1 MKQKNIIVVV
11 LITVVIFVGAFV
23 GFNIFNSSK
32 AEKLDKLAHQC
43 ILDGEYQK
51 AVDYY
56 SELYDRTNDGTYI
69 DKKREAVELLSS
81 KNNYD
86 YGVNYLKEM
95 KYIDA
100 AKSFLKVSNK
110 DSANYQ
116 KAQQRLQEST
126 QAVIIASDSFA
137 EDDNFEASLNL
148 LNSYARVMPH
158 ETLVIDKIKE
168 VEKTKDQFKQKK
180 QEEEKQR
187 ALSEKKEKEAREKA
201 EKLASESAQD
211 LMKEKEDNKNQDNQ
225 DKQDES
231 YETDDNKRLIDLCI
245 RLVGKTYLVT
255 TENAKIYEEPSN
267 KSEVISS
274 IPLGSEVYIYEAKP
288 DSGQRVWCHAIIK
301 SADSLKSYD
310 AWISSNNLEINDEAL
325 NNEGF

>member
-1 MKQKNIIVVV
+1 MKRKNIIAVV
-11 LITVVIFVGAFV
+11 LVTVLIFVGAFV
-23 GFNIFNSSK
+23 GLNILNSSK

-43 ILDGEYQK
+43 IVDGNYQK

-56 SELYDRTNDGTYI
+56 SELYDRTNDGSYI

-110 DSANYQ
+110 DNVNYQ

-137 EDDNFEASLNL
+137 EDDNFDASLNM

-168 VEKTKDQFKQKK
+168 VEKAKNQYNEKK

-201 EKLASESAQD
+201 EKLASESAEE
-211 LMKEKEDNKNQDNQ
+211 LKKEKENSKNQSNKD
-225 DKQDES
+225 DS
-231 YETDDNKRLIDLCI
+231 YETDDNRRLIDLCI

-255 TENAKIYEEPSN
+255 TDNAKIYEEPSN
-267 KSEVISS
+267 KSEMISS
-274 IPLGSEVYIYEAKP
+274 IPMGSEVYIYEAKP

-310 AWISSNNLEINDEAL
+310 AWISSNNLEIND
-325 NNEGF
+325 

>member
-1 MKQKNIIVVV
+1 MKRKNIIAVV
-11 LITVVIFVGAFV
+11 LVTVLIFVGAFV
-23 GFNIFNSSK
+23 GLNILNSSK

-43 ILDGEYQK
+43 IVDGNYQK

-56 SELYDRTNDGTYI
+56 SELYDRTNDGSYI

-110 DSANYQ
+110 DNVNYQ

-126 QAVIIASDSFA
+126 QAVIIASDSLA
-137 EDDNFEASLNL
+137 EDDNFDASLNM

-158 ETLVIDKIKE
+158 EKLVIDKIKE
-168 VEKTKDQFKQKK
+168 VEKAKNQYNEKK

-201 EKLASESAQD
+201 EKLASESAEE
-211 LMKEKEDNKNQDNQ
+211 LKKEKENSKNQSNKD
-225 DKQDES
+225 DS
-231 YETDDNKRLIDLCI
+231 YETDDNRRLIDLCI

-255 TENAKIYEEPSN
+255 TDNAKIYEEPSN
-267 KSEVISS
+267 KSQMISS
-274 IPLGSEVYIYEAKP
+274 IPIGSEVYIYEAKP

-310 AWISSNNLEINDEAL
+310 AWISSNNLEIND
-325 NNEGF
+325 

>member
-1 MKQKNIIVVV
+1 MKQRNIIAVV
-11 LITVVIFVGAFV
+11 LVTLVIFVGAFV
-23 GFNIFNSSK
+23 GLNIFNSSK

-43 ILDGEYQK
+43 IVDGNYQK

-56 SELYDRTNDGTYI
+56 SELYDRTNDGSYI

-95 KYIDA
+95 KYVDA

-110 DSANYQ
+110 DSVNYQ

-137 EDDNFEASLNL
+137 EDDNFDASLNM

-158 ETLVIDKIKE
+158 ETIVIDKIKE
-168 VEKTKDQFKQKK
+168 VEKAKNQYNEKK
-180 QEEEKQR
+180 QDEEKQR

-201 EKLASESAQD
+201 EKLANESQEE
-211 LMKEKEDNKNQDNQ
+211 LKKEKENTKQE
-225 DKQDES
+225 DKEDES

-255 TENAKIYEEPSN
+255 TDNAKIYEEPNN
-267 KSEVISS
+267 KSQVISS
-274 IPLGSEVYIYEAKP
+274 IPMGSEVYIYEAKP

-310 AWISSNNLEINDEAL
+310 AWISSNNLEIND
-325 NNEGF
+325 

>member
-1 MKQKNIIVVV
+1 MKQKNIIAVV

-23 GFNIFNSSK
+23 GLNIFNSSK

-43 ILDGEYQK
+43 IVDGNYQK

-56 SELYDRTNDGTYI
+56 SELYDRTNDGAYI

-95 KYIDA
+95 KYVDA

-110 DSANYQ
+110 DSVNYQ

-137 EDDNFEASLNL
+137 EDDNFDASLNI
-148 LNSYARVMPH
+148 LNSYAHVMPH
-158 ETLVIDKIKE
+158 ETIVIDKIKE
-168 VEKTKDQFKQKK
+168 VEKAKNQYNEKK

-201 EKLASESAQD
+201 EKLANESAEE
-211 LMKEKEDNKNQDNQ
+211 LKKEKESTKQP
-225 DKQDES
+225 DKKDES

-255 TENAKIYEEPSN
+255 TDNAKIYEEQIN

-274 IPLGSEVYIYEAKP
+274 IPMGSEV
-288 DSGQRVWCHAIIK
+288 
-301 SADSLKSYD
+301 
-310 AWISSNNLEINDEAL
+310 
-325 NNEGF
+325 

>member
-1 MKQKNIIVVV
+1 MKRKNIIAVV
-11 LITVVIFVGAFV
+11 LVTVLIFVGAFV
-23 GFNIFNSSK
+23 GLNIFNSSK

-43 ILDGEYQK
+43 IVDGNYQK

-56 SELYDRTNDGTYI
+56 SELYDRTNDGSYI

-86 YGVNYLKEM
+86 YGLNYLKEM

-110 DSANYQ
+110 DNVNYQ
-116 KAQQRLQEST
+116 KAQQRLQECT

-137 EDDNFEASLNL
+137 EDDNFDASLNM
-148 LNSYARVMPH
+148 LNTYARVMPH

-168 VEKTKDQFKQKK
+168 VEKAKNQYNEKK

-201 EKLASESAQD
+201 EKLASESAEE
-211 LMKEKEDNKNQDNQ
+211 LKKEKENSKNQSNND
-225 DKQDES
+225 DS
-231 YETDDNKRLIDLCI
+231 YETDDNRRLIDLCI

-255 TENAKIYEEPSN
+255 TDNAKIYEEPSN
-267 KSEVISS
+267 KSQMISS
-274 IPLGSEVYIYEAKP
+274 IPIGSEVYIYEAKP

-310 AWISSNNLEINDEAL
+310 AWISSNNLEIND
-325 NNEGF
+325 

>member
-1 MKQKNIIVVV
+1 MKRKNIIAVV
-11 LITVVIFVGAFV
+11 LVTVLIFVGAFV
-23 GFNIFNSSK
+23 GLNIFNSSK

-43 ILDGEYQK
+43 IVDGNYQK

-56 SELYDRTNDGTYI
+56 SELYDRTNDGSYI

-110 DSANYQ
+110 DNVNYQ

-126 QAVIIASDSFA
+126 QAVIISSDSFA
-137 EDDNFEASLNL
+137 EDDNFDASLNM

-168 VEKTKDQFKQKK
+168 VEKAKNQYNEKK

-201 EKLASESAQD
+201 EKLASESAEE
-211 LMKEKEDNKNQDNQ
+211 LKKEKENSKNQSNKDY
-225 DKQDES
+225 S
-231 YETDDNKRLIDLCI
+231 YETDDNRRLIDLCI

-255 TENAKIYEEPSN
+255 TDNAKIYEEPSN
-267 KSEVISS
+267 KSEMISS
-274 IPLGSEVYIYEAKP
+274 IPMGSEVYIYEAKP

-310 AWISSNNLEINDEAL
+310 AWISSNNLEIND
-325 NNEGF
+325 

>member
-1 MKQKNIIVVV
+1 MKRKNIIAVV
-11 LITVVIFVGAFV
+11 LLTVLIFVGAFV
-23 GFNIFNSSK
+23 GLNIFNSSK

-43 ILDGEYQK
+43 IVDGNYQK

-56 SELYDRTNDGTYI
+56 SELYDRTNDGSYI

-110 DSANYQ
+110 DNVNYQ

-137 EDDNFEASLNL
+137 EDDNFDASLNM

-168 VEKTKDQFKQKK
+168 VEKAKNQYNEKK

-201 EKLASESAQD
+201 EKLASESSEE
-211 LMKEKEDNKNQDNQ
+211 LKKEKENSKNQSNKD
-225 DKQDES
+225 DS
-231 YETDDNKRLIDLCI
+231 YETDDNRRLIDLCI

-255 TENAKIYEEPSN
+255 TDNAKIYEEPSN
-267 KSEVISS
+267 KSEMISS
-274 IPLGSEVYIYEAKP
+274 IPMGSEVYIYEAKP

-310 AWISSNNLEINDEAL
+310 AWISSNNLEIND
-325 NNEGF
+325 

>member
-1 MKQKNIIVVV
+1 MKRKNIIAVV
-11 LITVVIFVGAFV
+11 LVTVLIFVGAFV
-23 GFNIFNSSK
+23 GLNILNSSK

-43 ILDGEYQK
+43 IVDGNYQK

-56 SELYDRTNDGTYI
+56 SELYDRTNDGSYI

-110 DSANYQ
+110 DNVNYQ

-126 QAVIIASDSFA
+126 QAVIISSDSFA
-137 EDDNFEASLNL
+137 EDDNFDASLNM

-168 VEKTKDQFKQKK
+168 VEKAKNQYNEKK

-201 EKLASESAQD
+201 EKLASESAEE
-211 LMKEKEDNKNQDNQ
+211 LKKEKENSKNQSNND
-225 DKQDES
+225 DS
-231 YETDDNKRLIDLCI
+231 YETDDNRRLIDLCI

-255 TENAKIYEEPSN
+255 TDNAKIYEEPSN
-267 KSEVISS
+267 KSQMISS
-274 IPLGSEVYIYEAKP
+274 IPIGSEVYIYEAKP

-310 AWISSNNLEINDEAL
+310 AWISSNNLEIND
-325 NNEGF
+325 

>member
-1 MKQKNIIVVV
+1 MKRKNIIAVV
-11 LITVVIFVGAFV
+11 LLTVLIFVGAFV
-23 GFNIFNSSK
+23 GLNIFNSSK

-43 ILDGEYQK
+43 IVDGNYQK

-56 SELYDRTNDGTYI
+56 SELYDRTNDGSYI

-110 DSANYQ
+110 DNVNYQ

-137 EDDNFEASLNL
+137 EDDNFDASLNM

-168 VEKTKDQFKQKK
+168 VEKAKNQYNEKK

-187 ALSEKKEKEAREKA
+187 ALSEKKEKESTK
-201 EKLASESAQD
+201 KP
-211 LMKEKEDNKNQDNQ
+211 
-225 DKQDES
+225 DKKDES

-255 TENAKIYEEPSN
+255 TDNAKIYEEPSN

-274 IPLGSEVYIYEAKP
+274 IPMGSEVYIYEAKP

-310 AWISSNNLEINDEAL
+310 AWISSNNLEIND
-325 NNEGF
+325 

>member
-1 MKQKNIIVVV
+1 MKQKNIIAVV
-11 LITVVIFVGAFV
+11 LVTLVIFVGAFV
-23 GFNIFNSSK
+23 GLNIFNSSK

-43 ILDGEYQK
+43 IVDGNYQK

-56 SELYDRTNDGTYI
+56 SELYDRTNDGSYI

-95 KYIDA
+95 KYVDA

-110 DSANYQ
+110 DSVNYQ

-137 EDDNFEASLNL
+137 EDDNFDASLNM

-158 ETLVIDKIKE
+158 ENIVIDKIKE
-168 VEKTKDQFKQKK
+168 VEKAKNQYNEKK

-201 EKLASESAQD
+201 EKLANESQEE
-211 LMKEKEDNKNQDNQ
+211 LKKEKENTKQE
-225 DKQDES
+225 DKEDES

-255 TENAKIYEEPSN
+255 ADNAKIYEEPSN

-274 IPLGSEVYIYEAKP
+274 IPMGSEVYIYEAKP

-310 AWISSNNLEINDEAL
+310 AWISSNNLEIND
-325 NNEGF
+325 

>member
-1 MKQKNIIVVV
+1 MKQKNIIAVV

-23 GFNIFNSSK
+23 GLNIFNSSK

-56 SELYDRTNDGTYI
+56 SELYDRTNDGSYI

-110 DSANYQ
+110 DSVNYQ

-137 EDDNFEASLNL
+137 EDDNFDASLNM

-158 ETLVIDKIKE
+158 ENIVIDKIKE
-168 VEKTKDQFKQKK
+168 VEKAKNQYNEKK

-201 EKLASESAQD
+201 EKLANESAEE
-211 LMKEKEDNKNQDNQ
+211 LKKEKESTKQPNK
-225 DKQDES
+225 KDES

-255 TENAKIYEEPSN
+255 TDNAKIYEEPSN

-274 IPLGSEVYIYEAKP
+274 IPMGSEVYIYEAKP

-310 AWISSNNLEINDEAL
+310 AWISSNNLEIND
-325 NNEGF
+325 

>member
-1 MKQKNIIVVV
+1 MKQKNIIAVV

-23 GFNIFNSSK
+23 GLNIFNSSK

-43 ILDGEYQK
+43 IVDGNYQK

-56 SELYDRTNDGTYI
+56 SELYDRTNDGSYI

-95 KYIDA
+95 KYVDA

-110 DSANYQ
+110 DNVNYQ

-137 EDDNFEASLNL
+137 EDDNFDASLNM

-158 ETLVIDKIKE
+158 ETIVIDKIKE
-168 VEKTKDQFKQKK
+168 VEKAKNQYNEKK
-180 QEEEKQR
+180 QDEEKQR

-201 EKLASESAQD
+201 EKLASESAEE
-211 LMKEKEDNKNQDNQ
+211 LKKEKESTKQP

-255 TENAKIYEEPSN
+255 TDNAKIYEEPSN
-267 KSEVISS
+267 KSQVISS
-274 IPLGSEVYIYEAKP
+274 IPMGSEVYIYEAKP

-310 AWISSNNLEINDEAL
+310 AWISSNNLEIND
-325 NNEGF
+325 

>member
-1 MKQKNIIVVV
+1 MKQKNIIAVV
-11 LITVVIFVGAFV
+11 LITVAIFVGAFV
-23 GFNIFNSSK
+23 GLNILNSSK

-43 ILDGEYQK
+43 IVDGNYQK

-56 SELYDRTNDGTYI
+56 SELYDRTNDGSYI

-95 KYIDA
+95 KYVDA

-110 DSANYQ
+110 DNVNYQ
-116 KAQQRLQEST
+116 KAQQRLQENT

-137 EDDNFEASLNL
+137 EDDNFDASLNM

-158 ETLVIDKIKE
+158 ETIVIDKIKE
-168 VEKTKDQFKQKK
+168 VEKAKNQYNEKK

-201 EKLASESAQD
+201 EKLASESAEE
-211 LMKEKEDNKNQDNQ
+211 LKKEKESAKQP

-255 TENAKIYEEPSN
+255 TDNAKIYEEPSN
-267 KSEVISS
+267 KSQVISS
-274 IPLGSEVYIYEAKP
+274 IPMGSEVYIYEAKP

-310 AWISSNNLEINDEAL
+310 AWISSNNLEIND
-325 NNEGF
+325 

>member
-1 MKQKNIIVVV
+1 MKQKNIIAVV
-11 LITVVIFVGAFV
+11 LLTVLIFVGAFV
-23 GFNIFNSSK
+23 GLNIFNSSK

-43 ILDGEYQK
+43 IVDGNYQK

-56 SELYDRTNDGTYI
+56 SELYDRTNDGSYI

-95 KYIDA
+95 KYVDA

-110 DSANYQ
+110 DSVNYQ

-137 EDDNFEASLNL
+137 EDDNFDASLNM

-158 ETLVIDKIKE
+158 ETIVIDKIKE
-168 VEKTKDQFKQKK
+168 VEKAKNQYNEKK

-201 EKLASESAQD
+201 EKLANESAEE
-211 LMKEKEDNKNQDNQ
+211 LKKEKESTKQP
-225 DKQDES
+225 DKKDES

-255 TENAKIYEEPSN
+255 TDNAKIYEEPSN

-274 IPLGSEVYIYEAKP
+274 IPMGSEVYIYEAKP

-310 AWISSNNLEINDEAL
+310 AWISSNNLEIND
-325 NNEGF
+325 

>member
-1 MKQKNIIVVV
+1 MKRKNIIAVV
-11 LITVVIFVGAFV
+11 LVTVLIFVGAFV
-23 GFNIFNSSK
+23 GLNIFNSSK

-43 ILDGEYQK
+43 IVDGNYQK

-56 SELYDRTNDGTYI
+56 SELYDRTNDGSYI

-110 DSANYQ
+110 DNVNYQ

-137 EDDNFEASLNL
+137 EDDNFDASLNM

-168 VEKTKDQFKQKK
+168 VEKAKNQYNEKK

-201 EKLASESAQD
+201 EKLASESAEE
-211 LMKEKEDNKNQDNQ
+211 LKKEKENSKNQSNKD
-225 DKQDES
+225 DS
-231 YETDDNKRLIDLCI
+231 YETDDNRRLIDLCI

-255 TENAKIYEEPSN
+255 TDNAKIYEEPSN
-267 KSEVISS
+267 KSEMISS
-274 IPLGSEVYIYEAKP
+274 IPMGSEVYIYEAKP

-310 AWISSNNLEINDEAL
+310 AWISSNNLEIND
-325 NNEGF
+325 

>member
-23 GFNIFNSSK
+23 GLNIFNSSK

-43 ILDGEYQK
+43 IVDGNYQK

-56 SELYDRTNDGTYI
+56 SELYDRTNDGSYI

-95 KYIDA
+95 KYVDA

-110 DSANYQ
+110 DSVNYQ

-137 EDDNFEASLNL
+137 EDDNFDASLNM

-158 ETLVIDKIKE
+158 ETIVIDKIKE
-168 VEKTKDQFKQKK
+168 VEKAKNQYNEKK

-201 EKLASESAQD
+201 EKLANESAEE
-211 LMKEKEDNKNQDNQ
+211 LKKEKESTKQP
-225 DKQDES
+225 DKKDES

-245 RLVGKTYLVT
+245 RLVGKTYLIT
-255 TENAKIYEEPSN
+255 TDNAKIYEEPSN

-274 IPLGSEVYIYEAKP
+274 IPMGSEVYIYEAKP

-310 AWISSNNLEINDEAL
+310 AWISSNNLEIND
-325 NNEGF
+325 

>member
-23 GFNIFNSSK
+23 GLNIFNSSK

-43 ILDGEYQK
+43 IVDGNYQK

-56 SELYDRTNDGTYI
+56 SELYDRTNDGSYI

-95 KYIDA
+95 KYVDA

-110 DSANYQ
+110 DSVNYQ

-137 EDDNFEASLNL
+137 EDDNFDASLNM

-158 ETLVIDKIKE
+158 ENIVIDKIKE
-168 VEKTKDQFKQKK
+168 VEKAKNQYNEKK

-201 EKLASESAQD
+201 EKLANESAEE
-211 LMKEKEDNKNQDNQ
+211 LKKKKEDTEQPNK
-225 DKQDES
+225 KDES

-255 TENAKIYEEPSN
+255 TDNAKIYEEPSN

-274 IPLGSEVYIYEAKP
+274 IPMGSEVYIYEAKP

-310 AWISSNNLEINDEAL
+310 AWISSNNLEIND
-325 NNEGF
+325 

>member
-1 MKQKNIIVVV
+1 MKQKNIVAVV
-11 LITVVIFVGAFV
+11 LITVAIFVGAFV
-23 GFNIFNSSK
+23 GLNILNSSK

-43 ILDGEYQK
+43 IVDGEYQK

-56 SELYDRTNDGTYI
+56 SELYDRTNDGAYI

-95 KYIDA
+95 KYVDA

-110 DSANYQ
+110 DSVNYQ

-137 EDDNFEASLNL
+137 EDDNFDASLNM

-158 ETLVIDKIKE
+158 ENIVIDKIKE
-168 VEKTKDQFKQKK
+168 VEKAKNQYNEKK

-201 EKLASESAQD
+201 EKLANESQEE
-211 LMKEKEDNKNQDNQ
+211 LKKEKENTKQE
-225 DKQDES
+225 DKEDES

-255 TENAKIYEEPSN
+255 TDNAKIYEEPSN

-274 IPLGSEVYIYEAKP
+274 IPMGSEVYIYEAKP

-310 AWISSNNLEINDEAL
+310 AWISSNNLEIND
-325 NNEGF
+325 

>member
-1 MKQKNIIVVV
+1 MKRKNIIAVV
-11 LITVVIFVGAFV
+11 LVTVLIFVGAFV
-23 GFNIFNSSK
+23 GLNILNSSK

-43 ILDGEYQK
+43 IVDGNYQK

-56 SELYDRTNDGTYI
+56 SELYDRTNDGSYI

-110 DSANYQ
+110 DNVNYQ

-137 EDDNFEASLNL
+137 EDDNFDASLNM

-168 VEKTKDQFKQKK
+168 VEKAKNQYNEKK

-201 EKLASESAQD
+201 EKLASESAEE
-211 LMKEKEDNKNQDNQ
+211 LKKEKESTKQP
-225 DKQDES
+225 DKKDES
-231 YETDDNKRLIDLCI
+231 YETDDNRRLIDLCI

-255 TENAKIYEEPSN
+255 TDNAKIYEEPSN
-267 KSEVISS
+267 KSQMISS
-274 IPLGSEVYIYEAKP
+274 IPIGSEVYIYEAKP

-310 AWISSNNLEINDEAL
+310 AWISSNNLEIND
-325 NNEGF
+325 

>member
-43 ILDGEYQK
+43 IVDGEYQK

-56 SELYDRTNDGTYI
+56 SELYDRTNDGAYI

-137 EDDNFEASLNL
+137 EDENFEASLNM

-168 VEKTKDQFKQKK
+168 VEKAKDQYKQKK
-180 QEEEKQR
+180 QDEEKQR

-201 EKLASESAQD
+201 EKLASESAEE
-211 LMKEKEDNKNQDNQ
+211 LKKKKEDTKQPNKT
-225 DKQDES
+225 DES

-255 TENAKIYEEPSN
+255 TENAKIYDQPSN

-301 SADSLKSYD
+301 SADSLKAYD
-310 AWISSNNLEINDEAL
+310 AWISSNNLEIND
-325 NNEGF
+325 

>member
-1 MKQKNIIVVV
+1 MKQKNIIAVV
-11 LITVVIFVGAFV
+11 LVTLVIFVGAFV
-23 GFNIFNSSK
+23 GLNIFNSSK

-43 ILDGEYQK
+43 IVDGNYQK

-56 SELYDRTNDGTYI
+56 SELYDRTNDGSYI

-95 KYIDA
+95 KYVDA

-110 DSANYQ
+110 DSVNYQ

-137 EDDNFEASLNL
+137 EDDNFDASLNM

-158 ETLVIDKIKE
+158 ETIVIDKIKE
-168 VEKTKDQFKQKK
+168 VGKAKNQYNEKK
-180 QEEEKQR
+180 QDEEKQR

-201 EKLASESAQD
+201 EKLANESAEE
-211 LMKEKEDNKNQDNQ
+211 LKKEKESTKKP
-225 DKQDES
+225 DKKDES

-255 TENAKIYEEPSN
+255 TDNAKIYEEPSN

-274 IPLGSEVYIYEAKP
+274 IPMGSEVYIYEAKP

-310 AWISSNNLEINDEAL
+310 AWISSNNLEIND
-325 NNEGF
+325 

>member
-1 MKQKNIIVVV
+1 MKQKNIIAVV

-23 GFNIFNSSK
+23 GLNIFNSSK

-43 ILDGEYQK
+43 IVDGNYQK

-56 SELYDRTNDGTYI
+56 SELYDRTNDGSYI

-95 KYIDA
+95 KYVDA

-110 DSANYQ
+110 DNVNYQ

-137 EDDNFEASLNL
+137 EDDNFDASLNM

-158 ETLVIDKIKE
+158 ETIVIDKIKE
-168 VEKTKDQFKQKK
+168 VEKAKNQYNEKK

-201 EKLASESAQD
+201 EKLANESQEE
-211 LMKEKEDNKNQDNQ
+211 LKKEKENTKQE
-225 DKQDES
+225 DKEDES

-255 TENAKIYEEPSN
+255 TDNAKIYEEPSN

-274 IPLGSEVYIYEAKP
+274 IPMGSEVYIYEAKP

-310 AWISSNNLEINDEAL
+310 AWISSNNLEIND
-325 NNEGF
+325 

>member
-1 MKQKNIIVVV
+1 MKQKNIIAVV

-23 GFNIFNSSK
+23 GLNIFNSSK

-43 ILDGEYQK
+43 IVDGNYQK

-56 SELYDRTNDGTYI
+56 SELYDRTNDGSYI
-69 DKKREAVELLSS
+69 DKKSEAVELLSS

-95 KYIDA
+95 KYVDA

-110 DSANYQ
+110 DSVNYQ

-137 EDDNFEASLNL
+137 EDDNFDASLNM

-158 ETLVIDKIKE
+158 ETIVIDKIKE
-168 VEKTKDQFKQKK
+168 VEKAKNQYNEKK

-201 EKLASESAQD
+201 EKLANESAEE
-211 LMKEKEDNKNQDNQ
+211 LKKEKESTKQP
-225 DKQDES
+225 DKKDES

-255 TENAKIYEEPSN
+255 TDNAKIYEEPSN

-274 IPLGSEVYIYEAKP
+274 IPMGSEVYIYEAKP

-310 AWISSNNLEINDEAL
+310 AWISSNNLEIND
-325 NNEGF
+325 

>member
-1 MKQKNIIVVV
+1 MKQKNIIAVV
-11 LITVVIFVGAFV
+11 LVTLVIFVGAFV
-23 GFNIFNSSK
+23 GLNIFNSSK

-43 ILDGEYQK
+43 IVDGNYQK

-56 SELYDRTNDGTYI
+56 SELYDRTNDGSYI

-95 KYIDA
+95 KYVDA

-110 DSANYQ
+110 DSINYQ

-137 EDDNFEASLNL
+137 EDDNFDASLNM

-158 ETLVIDKIKE
+158 ENIVIDKIKE
-168 VEKTKDQFKQKK
+168 VEKAKNQYNEKK

-201 EKLASESAQD
+201 EKLANESAEE
-211 LMKEKEDNKNQDNQ
+211 LKKEKENTKKP
-225 DKQDES
+225 DKKDES

-255 TENAKIYEEPSN
+255 TDNAKIYEEPSN

-274 IPLGSEVYIYEAKP
+274 IPMGSEVYIYEAKP

-310 AWISSNNLEINDEAL
+310 AWISSNNLEIND
-325 NNEGF
+325 

>member
-1 MKQKNIIVVV
+1 MKKKNIIAVV
-11 LITVVIFVGAFV
+11 LLTALIFVGAFV
-23 GFNIFNSSK
+23 GLNILNSSK

-43 ILDGEYQK
+43 IVDGNYQK

-56 SELYDRTNDGTYI
+56 SELYDRTNDGSYI

-110 DSANYQ
+110 DNVNYQ

-137 EDDNFEASLNL
+137 EDNNFDASLNM

-168 VEKTKDQFKQKK
+168 VEKAKNQYNEKK

-201 EKLASESAQD
+201 EKLASESAEE
-211 LMKEKEDNKNQDNQ
+211 LKKEKENSKNQSNKD
-225 DKQDES
+225 DS
-231 YETDDNKRLIDLCI
+231 YETDDNRRLIDLCI

-255 TENAKIYEEPSN
+255 TDNAKIYEEPSN
-267 KSEVISS
+267 KSEMISS
-274 IPLGSEVYIYEAKP
+274 IPMGSEVYIYEAKP

-310 AWISSNNLEINDEAL
+310 AWISSNNLEIND
-325 NNEGF
+325 

>member
-1 MKQKNIIVVV
+1 MKQKNIIAVV
-11 LITVVIFVGAFV
+11 LITLVIFVGAFV
-23 GFNIFNSSK
+23 GLNIFNSSK

-43 ILDGEYQK
+43 IVDGNYQK

-56 SELYDRTNDGTYI
+56 SELYDRTNDGSYI

-110 DSANYQ
+110 DSVNYQ

-137 EDDNFEASLNL
+137 EDDNFDASLNM

-158 ETLVIDKIKE
+158 ENLVIDKIKE
-168 VEKTKDQFKQKK
+168 VKKAKNQYNEKK

-201 EKLASESAQD
+201 EKLASESAEE
-211 LMKEKEDNKNQDNQ
+211 LKKEKESTKKP
-225 DKQDES
+225 DKKDES

-255 TENAKIYEEPSN
+255 TDNAKIYEEPSN

-274 IPLGSEVYIYEAKP
+274 IPMGSEVYIYEAKP

-301 SADSLKSYD
+301 STDSLKSYD
-310 AWISSNNLEINDEAL
+310 AWISSNNLEIND
-325 NNEGF
+325 

>member
-1 MKQKNIIVVV
+1 MKQKNIIAVV
-11 LITVVIFVGAFV
+11 LVTLVIFVGAFV
-23 GFNIFNSSK
+23 GLNIFNSSK

-43 ILDGEYQK
+43 IVDGNYQK

-56 SELYDRTNDGTYI
+56 SELYDRTNDGSYI

-95 KYIDA
+95 KYVDA

-110 DSANYQ
+110 DSVNYQ

-137 EDDNFEASLNL
+137 EDDNFDASLNM

-158 ETLVIDKIKE
+158 ENIVIDKIKE
-168 VEKTKDQFKQKK
+168 VEKAKNQYNEKK

-201 EKLASESAQD
+201 EKLANESAEE
-211 LMKEKEDNKNQDNQ
+211 LKKEKESTKQP
-225 DKQDES
+225 DKKDES

-255 TENAKIYEEPSN
+255 TDNAKIYEEPSN

-274 IPLGSEVYIYEAKP
+274 IPMGSEVYIYEAKP

-310 AWISSNNLEINDEAL
+310 AWISSNNLEIND
-325 NNEGF
+325 

>member
-1 MKQKNIIVVV
+1 MKQKNIIAVV
-11 LITVVIFVGAFV
+11 LLTVLIFVGAFV
-23 GFNIFNSSK
+23 GLNIFNSSK

-43 ILDGEYQK
+43 IVDGNYQK

-56 SELYDRTNDGTYI
+56 SELYDRTNDGSYI

-110 DSANYQ
+110 DNVNYQ

-126 QAVIIASDSFA
+126 QAVIISSDSFA
-137 EDDNFEASLNL
+137 EDDNFDASLNM

-168 VEKTKDQFKQKK
+168 VEKAKNQYNEKK

-201 EKLASESAQD
+201 EKLASESAEE
-211 LMKEKEDNKNQDNQ
+211 LKKEKENSKNQSNKD
-225 DKQDES
+225 DS
-231 YETDDNKRLIDLCI
+231 YETDDNRRLIDLCI

-255 TENAKIYEEPSN
+255 TDNAKIYEEPSN
-267 KSEVISS
+267 KSQMISS
-274 IPLGSEVYIYEAKP
+274 IPIGSEVYIYEAKP

-310 AWISSNNLEINDEAL
+310 AWISSNNLEIND
-325 NNEGF
+325 

>member
-1 MKQKNIIVVV
+1 MKQKNIIAVV
-11 LITVVIFVGAFV
+11 LVTLVIFVGAFV
-23 GFNIFNSSK
+23 GLNIFNSSK

-43 ILDGEYQK
+43 IVDGNYQK

-56 SELYDRTNDGTYI
+56 SELYDRTNDGSYI

-95 KYIDA
+95 KYVDA

-110 DSANYQ
+110 DSVNYQ

-137 EDDNFEASLNL
+137 EDDNFDASLNM

-158 ETLVIDKIKE
+158 ETIVIDKIKE
-168 VEKTKDQFKQKK
+168 VEKAKNQYNEKK

-201 EKLASESAQD
+201 EKLANESAEE
-211 LMKEKEDNKNQDNQ
+211 LKKEKENTKKP
-225 DKQDES
+225 DKKDES

-245 RLVGKTYLVT
+245 RLVGKTYLIT
-255 TENAKIYEEPSN
+255 TDNAKIYEEPSN

-274 IPLGSEVYIYEAKP
+274 IPMGSEVYIYEAKP

-310 AWISSNNLEINDEAL
+310 AWISSNNLEIND
-325 NNEGF
+325 

>member
-43 ILDGEYQK
+43 IVDGEYQK

-56 SELYDRTNDGTYI
+56 SELYDRTNDGAYI

-137 EDDNFEASLNL
+137 EDENFDASLNM

-158 ETLVIDKIKE
+158 ETLIIDKIKE
-168 VEKTKDQFKQKK
+168 VEKAKDQYKQKK
-180 QEEEKQR
+180 QDEEKQR

-201 EKLASESAQD
+201 EKLASESAEE
-211 LMKEKEDNKNQDNQ
+211 LKKKKEDTKQPNKT
-225 DKQDES
+225 DES

-255 TENAKIYEEPSN
+255 TENAKIYDQPRN

-310 AWISSNNLEINDEAL
+310 AWISSNNLEIND
-325 NNEGF
+325 

>member
-1 MKQKNIIVVV
+1 MKRKNIIAVV
-11 LITVVIFVGAFV
+11 LLTVLIFVGAFV
-23 GFNIFNSSK
+23 GLNIFNSSK

-43 ILDGEYQK
+43 IVDGNYQK

-56 SELYDRTNDGTYI
+56 SELYDRTNDGSYI

-110 DSANYQ
+110 DNVNYQ

-137 EDDNFEASLNL
+137 EDDNFDASLNM

-168 VEKTKDQFKQKK
+168 VEKAKNQYNEKK

-201 EKLASESAQD
+201 EKLANESAEE
-211 LMKEKEDNKNQDNQ
+211 LKKEKESTKQP
-225 DKQDES
+225 DKKDES

-255 TENAKIYEEPSN
+255 TDNAKIYEEPSN

-274 IPLGSEVYIYEAKP
+274 IPMGSEVYIYEAKP

-310 AWISSNNLEINDEAL
+310 AWISSNNLEIND
-325 NNEGF
+325 

>member
-1 MKQKNIIVVV
+1 MKQKNIVAVV

-23 GFNIFNSSK
+23 GLNILNSSK

-43 ILDGEYQK
+43 IVDGNYQK

-56 SELYDRTNDGTYI
+56 SELYDRTNDGSYI

-95 KYIDA
+95 KYVDA

-110 DSANYQ
+110 DSVNYQ

-137 EDDNFEASLNL
+137 EDDNFDASLNM

-158 ETLVIDKIKE
+158 ETIVIDKIKE
-168 VEKTKDQFKQKK
+168 VEKAKNQYNEKK

-201 EKLASESAQD
+201 EKLANESAEE
-211 LMKEKEDNKNQDNQ
+211 LKKEKESTKQP
-225 DKQDES
+225 DKKDES

-255 TENAKIYEEPSN
+255 TDNAKIYEEPSN

-274 IPLGSEVYIYEAKP
+274 IPMGSEVYIYEAKP

-310 AWISSNNLEINDEAL
+310 AWISSNNLEIND
-325 NNEGF
+325 

>member
-1 MKQKNIIVVV
+1 MKRKNIIAVV
-11 LITVVIFVGAFV
+11 LVTVLIFVGAFV
-23 GFNIFNSSK
+23 GLNILNSSK
-32 AEKLDKLAHQC
+32 VEKLDKLAHQC
-43 ILDGEYQK
+43 IVDGNYQK

-56 SELYDRTNDGTYI
+56 SELYDRTNDGSYI

-110 DSANYQ
+110 DNVNYQ

-137 EDDNFEASLNL
+137 EDDNFDASLNM

-168 VEKTKDQFKQKK
+168 VEKAKNQYNEKK

-201 EKLASESAQD
+201 EKLASESAEE
-211 LMKEKEDNKNQDNQ
+211 LKKEKENSKNQSNKDY
-225 DKQDES
+225 S
-231 YETDDNKRLIDLCI
+231 YETDDNRRLIDLCI

-255 TENAKIYEEPSN
+255 TDNAKIYEEPSN

-274 IPLGSEVYIYEAKP
+274 IPMGSEVYIYEAKP

-310 AWISSNNLEINDEAL
+310 AWISSNNLEIND
-325 NNEGF
+325 

>member
-1 MKQKNIIVVV
+1 MKQKNIIAIV
-11 LITVVIFVGAFV
+11 LITLAIFVGAFV
-23 GFNIFNSSK
+23 GLNIFNSSK

-43 ILDGEYQK
+43 IVDGNYQK

-56 SELYDRTNDGTYI
+56 SELYDRTNDGSYI

-95 KYIDA
+95 KYVDA
-100 AKSFLKVSNK
+100 AKSFLKVSDK
-110 DSANYQ
+110 DSVNYQ

-137 EDDNFEASLNL
+137 EDDNFDASLNM

-158 ETLVIDKIKE
+158 ENIVIDKIKE
-168 VEKTKDQFKQKK
+168 VEKAKNQYNEKK

-201 EKLASESAQD
+201 EKLANESAEE
-211 LMKEKEDNKNQDNQ
+211 LKKEKENTKQE
-225 DKQDES
+225 DKEDES

-255 TENAKIYEEPSN
+255 TDNAKIYEEPSN

-274 IPLGSEVYIYEAKP
+274 IPMGSEVYIYEAKP

-310 AWISSNNLEINDEAL
+310 AWISSNNLEIND
-325 NNEGF
+325 

>member
-1 MKQKNIIVVV
+1 MKQKNIIAVV
-11 LITVVIFVGAFV
+11 LVTLVIFVGAFV
-23 GFNIFNSSK
+23 GLNIFNSSK

-43 ILDGEYQK
+43 IVDGNYQK

-56 SELYDRTNDGTYI
+56 SELYDRTNDGSYI

-95 KYIDA
+95 KYVDA

-110 DSANYQ
+110 DSVNYQ

-137 EDDNFEASLNL
+137 EDDNFDASLNM

-158 ETLVIDKIKE
+158 ENIVIDKIKE
-168 VEKTKDQFKQKK
+168 VEKAKNQYNEKK

-201 EKLASESAQD
+201 EKLANESQEE
-211 LMKEKEDNKNQDNQ
+211 LKKEKESTKKP
-225 DKQDES
+225 DKKDES

-255 TENAKIYEEPSN
+255 TDNAKIYEEPSN

-274 IPLGSEVYIYEAKP
+274 IPMGSEVYIYEAKP

-310 AWISSNNLEINDEAL
+310 AWISSNNLEIND
-325 NNEGF
+325 

>member
-1 MKQKNIIVVV
+1 MKQKNIIAVV
-11 LITVVIFVGAFV
+11 LLTVLIFVGAFV
-23 GFNIFNSSK
+23 GLNIFNSSK

-43 ILDGEYQK
+43 IVDGNYQK

-56 SELYDRTNDGTYI
+56 SELYDRTNDGSYI

-110 DSANYQ
+110 DNVNYQ

-137 EDDNFEASLNL
+137 EDDNFDASLNM

-168 VEKTKDQFKQKK
+168 VEKAKNQYNEKK

-201 EKLASESAQD
+201 EKLASESAEE
-211 LMKEKEDNKNQDNQ
+211 LKKEKESTKQP
-225 DKQDES
+225 DKKDES
-231 YETDDNKRLIDLCI
+231 YETDDNRRLIDLCI

-255 TENAKIYEEPSN
+255 TDNAKIYEEPSN
-267 KSEVISS
+267 KSQMISS
-274 IPLGSEVYIYEAKP
+274 IPIGSEVYIYEAKP

-310 AWISSNNLEINDEAL
+310 AWISSNNLEIND
-325 NNEGF
+325 

>member
-1 MKQKNIIVVV
+1 MKRKNIIAVV
-11 LITVVIFVGAFV
+11 LLTVLIFVGAFV
-23 GFNIFNSSK
+23 GLNIFNSSK

-43 ILDGEYQK
+43 IVDGNYQK

-56 SELYDRTNDGTYI
+56 SELYDRTNDGSYI

-110 DSANYQ
+110 DNVNYQ

-137 EDDNFEASLNL
+137 EDDNFDASLNM

-168 VEKTKDQFKQKK
+168 VEKAKNQYNEKK

-201 EKLASESAQD
+201 EKLASESAEE
-211 LMKEKEDNKNQDNQ
+211 LKKEKENSKNQSNKDY
-225 DKQDES
+225 S
-231 YETDDNKRLIDLCI
+231 YETDDNRRLIDLCI

-255 TENAKIYEEPSN
+255 TDNAKIYEEPSN
-267 KSEVISS
+267 KSQMISS
-274 IPLGSEVYIYEAKP
+274 IPIGSEVYIYEAKP

-310 AWISSNNLEINDEAL
+310 AWISSNNLEIND
-325 NNEGF
+325 

>member
-1 MKQKNIIVVV
+1 MKRKNIIAVV
-11 LITVVIFVGAFV
+11 LVTVLIFVGAFV
-23 GFNIFNSSK
+23 GLNILNSSK
-32 AEKLDKLAHQC
+32 VEKLDKLAHQC
-43 ILDGEYQK
+43 IVDGNYQK

-56 SELYDRTNDGTYI
+56 SELYDRTNDGSYI

-110 DSANYQ
+110 DNVNYQ

-137 EDDNFEASLNL
+137 EDDNFDASLNM

-168 VEKTKDQFKQKK
+168 VEKAKNQYNEKK

-201 EKLASESAQD
+201 EKLASESAEE
-211 LMKEKEDNKNQDNQ
+211 LKKEKENSKNQSNKD
-225 DKQDES
+225 DS
-231 YETDDNKRLIDLCI
+231 YETDDNRRLIDLCI

-255 TENAKIYEEPSN
+255 TDNAKIYEEPSN
-267 KSEVISS
+267 KSQMISS
-274 IPLGSEVYIYEAKP
+274 IPIGSEVYIYEAKP

-310 AWISSNNLEINDEAL
+310 AWISSNNLEIND
-325 NNEGF
+325 

>member
-1 MKQKNIIVVV
+1 MKQKNIIAVV
-11 LITVVIFVGAFV
+11 LVTLVIFVGAFV
-23 GFNIFNSSK
+23 GLNIFNSSK

-43 ILDGEYQK
+43 IVDGNYQK

-56 SELYDRTNDGTYI
+56 SELYDRTNDGSYI

-95 KYIDA
+95 KYVDA

-110 DSANYQ
+110 DSVNYQ

-137 EDDNFEASLNL
+137 EDDNFDASLNM

-158 ETLVIDKIKE
+158 ETIVIDKIKE
-168 VEKTKDQFKQKK
+168 VEKEKNQYNEKK

-201 EKLASESAQD
+201 EKLANESAEE
-211 LMKEKEDNKNQDNQ
+211 LKKEKENTKKP
-225 DKQDES
+225 DKKDES

-255 TENAKIYEEPSN
+255 TDNAKIYEEPSN

-274 IPLGSEVYIYEAKP
+274 IPMGSEVYIYEAKP

-310 AWISSNNLEINDEAL
+310 AWISSNNLEIND
-325 NNEGF
+325 

>member
-1 MKQKNIIVVV
+1 MKQKNIIAVV
-11 LITVVIFVGAFV
+11 LVTIVIFVGAFV
-23 GFNIFNSSK
+23 GLNIFNSSK

-43 ILDGEYQK
+43 IVDGNYQK

-56 SELYDRTNDGTYI
+56 SELYDRTNDGSYI

-95 KYIDA
+95 KYVDA

-110 DSANYQ
+110 DSVNYQ

-137 EDDNFEASLNL
+137 EDDNFDASLNM

-158 ETLVIDKIKE
+158 ETIVIDKIKE
-168 VEKTKDQFKQKK
+168 VEKEKNQYNEKK

-201 EKLASESAQD
+201 EKLANESQEE
-211 LMKEKEDNKNQDNQ
+211 LKKEKESTKKP
-225 DKQDES
+225 DKKDES

-255 TENAKIYEEPSN
+255 TDNAKIYEEPSN

-274 IPLGSEVYIYEAKP
+274 IPMGSEVYIYEAKP

-310 AWISSNNLEINDEAL
+310 AWISSNNLEIND
-325 NNEGF
+325 